1 MSGEKKSGKKWLY
14 WFSLVSSLIII
25 YKILDSFSSIEN
37 WLSNLFS
44 VLMPFIVGIIIAYIL
59 YVPSRKIEKL
69 LSKAKILNKRAR
81 GLSVFITYLIFFAVI
96 VIAIRFL
103 IPPLVESFQDLV
115 NNFQAYY
122 IGIRD
127 KIMELPEDS
136 ILKSEFVTNTLN
148 NFTNFKI
155 EDYINL
161 EKMTQYAQGVI
172 SFASGI
178 FDIFVAVVVSI
189 YLLLERG
196 HIVGFFRRFVEA
208 ISTNDIYKNVGMY
221 FRKSNEIFCNF
232 LMGQLSDAI
241 VVGVLASI
249 AMSIMRV
256 KYAIMLG
263 IFIGIF
269 NMIPYFGAIIAVVI
283 SIFITILTGG
293 VPQAVQMGVVIIILQ
308 QIDSNIINPKI
319 IGDSVK
325 IRPLLVIFS
334 VTVGGAYFGVLG
346 MFLAVPVAAIIKIL
360 MDDFIELKTKKK
372 TQALHKDAPSQ
383 DVKINEAPSQI
394 DKKQQK
400 S

>member
-1 MSGEKKSGKKWLY
+1 MSGEKKSGRKWLY
-14 WFSLVSSLIII
+14 WFSLVASLIII

-44 VLMPFIVGIIIAYIL
+44 VLTPFIVGIIIAYIL
-59 YVPSRKIEKL
+59 YVPSKKIEKFL
-69 LSKAKILNKRAR
+69 GKVKIIKKRAR
-81 GLSVFITYLIFFAVI
+81 GISVFITYLIFFAVI

-115 NNFQAYY
+115 NNFQEYY
-122 IGIRD
+122 VGIRY
-127 KIMELPEDS
+127 KITELPEDS
-136 ILKSEFVTNTLN
+136 VLKSEFVTNTLN

-161 EKMTQYAQGVI
+161 ERMTQYAQGVI

-178 FDIFVAVVVSI
+178 FDIFVAIVVSI

-196 HIVGFFRRFVEA
+196 HIVGFFKRFIEA
-208 ISTNDIYKNVGMY
+208 ISTNDVYKSVGMY

-249 AMSIMRV
+249 AMSIMGV

-293 VPQAVQMGVVIIILQ
+293 VSQAVQMAIVIIILQ

-360 MDDFIELKTKKK
+360 MDDFIELKTKKR
-372 TQALHKDAPSQ
+372 TRALQKEAPSA
-383 DVKINEAPSQI
+383 DITINEAPSQI
-394 DKKQQK
+394 DKIK
-400 S
+400 